1 VSLTVLSVAYVF
13 APVGP
18 DGTGG
23 AEQVLSALDRAL
35 VAAGHRSLVIACDGS
50 DVAGELIS
58 TGALPAAFSD
68 DLRVR
73 AYQRHRRRIE
83 EALRHWSV
91 DVVHCHGLDF
101 AEYLPSPGVPTL
113 VTLHLPVDHYPPHQ
127 LAERRPG
134 RYFNCVSGSQR
145 LSFPSHDAMLP
156 EISNGV
162 SVSPLRAR
170 HARRGFAL
178 ALGRICPE
186 KGFDIALEA
195 AALAHIPLLIGGRVF
210 PYPDHERYFNGEIRP
225 RLGPRA
231 RFLGNLGFARKRRYL
246 TAARCLVMPSRIA
259 ETSSLVAMEA
269 IACGTPVVAFP
280 VGALPEII
288 EPGITG
294 FLVDNMREMVD
305 AIHASADIDSERC
318 RAIAQRRF
326 SSERMVESYFRYY
339 HKLTGLSPA
348 FAADA
353 GIVPGFCPDYAR

>member
-18 DGTGG
+18 DATGG
-23 AEQVLSALDRAL
+23 AEQVLSVLDRAL

-58 TGALPAAFSD
+58 TGALPATFSH

-73 AYQRHRRRIE
+73 AHQRHRRRIE

-101 AEYLPSPGVPTL
+101 AEYLPPPGVPTL
-113 VTLHLPVDHYPPHQ
+113 VTLHLPVDYYPPDK

-134 RYFNCVSGSQR
+134 RYFNCVSESQR

-162 SVSPLRAR
+162 AVSRLQAR

-186 KGFDIALEA
+186 KGFDIALDA
-195 AALAHIPLLIGGRVF
+195 ADMAHIPLLIGGRVF
-210 PYPDHERYFNGEIRP
+210 PYPDHERYFDREIRP
-225 RLGPRA
+225 RLGLRA
-231 RFLGNLGFARKRRYL
+231 LFLGNLGFARKRRYL
-246 TAARCLVMPSRIA
+246 TAARCLLMPSRIA
-259 ETSSLVAMEA
+259 ETSSLVGMEA

-280 VGALPEII
+280 VGALTEII

-294 FLVDNMREMVD
+294 FLVDDTREMAD
-305 AIHASADIDSERC
+305 AIHAAADIDSERC
-318 RAIAQRRF
+318 RAIARRRF
-326 SSERMVESYFRYY
+326 SSERMVEGYFRYY
-339 HKLTGLSPA
+339 DKLAALSPA
-348 FAADA
+348 FATD
-353 GIVPGFCPDYAR
+353 GGMVPEFCLDYAR